1 MAKRESE
8 KERWI
13 RIREQQLAARDP
25 LRGERRTQ
33 RRIAEQHRRSQRR
46 FSFSLMLEDIPYRMK
61 GAFFGAILGG
71 VIGALMP
78 LLITASWADWIWIAA
93 VIIVS
98 VIGFLYG
105 SALDAREQIKDALR
119 R

>member
-1 MAKRESE
+1 MAKGESE
-8 KERWI
+8 QDRWI

-25 LRGERRTQ
+25 LKGERRTQ

-46 FSFSLMLEDIPYRMK
+46 FSLGLMLEDIPYRLK
-61 GAFFGAILGG
+61 GAFLGAILGG
-71 VIGALMP
+71 VLGALMP
-78 LLITASWADWIWIAA
+78 LLISAAWVDWIWIAA

-98 VIGFLYG
+98 ILGFLYG
-105 SALDAREQIKDALR
+105 GALDAREQIKDALR

>member
-1 MAKRESE
+1 MGKGESE

-25 LRGERRTQ
+25 LKGERKTQ
-33 RRIAEQHRRSQRR
+33 RRIAQQHRRSQRR
-46 FSFSLMLEDIPYRMK
+46 FSIGLMLEDIPYRLT

-71 VIGALMP
+71 VLGALMP
-78 LLITASWADWIWIAA
+78 LLLTASWVDWIWLPM
-93 VIIVS
+93 VIVVAIV
-98 VIGFLYG
+98 GFVYG
-105 SALDAREQIKDALR
+105 SALDAREQIKDAMR